1 MLLKGGFGKDTG
13 HCTECPYSRQGL
25 RPGNSRLQAGRFPQG
40 SFFPRGRAAYL
51 SSCLPSL
58 HPSPLPPSFSCPGLE
73 SILEPEH
80 GTVWALKGATR
91 DLGRAATWVDS
102 QLHPTRSCC
111 GGSFG
116 NASLKAA
123 LVGLVKRASSFL
135 RPNIWVSL
143 NCLGAFHPRTKERP
157 GCITWSAVRILRVH
171 VTDGGIQ
178 VSGGR
183 VTHVHTPHPS

>member
-1 MLLKGGFGKDTG
+1 MTGTPTWELQASGCQVSSRVLL
-13 HCTECPYSRQGL
+13 SQ
-25 RPGNSRLQAGRFPQG
+25 RPGSLPA
-40 SFFPRGRAAYL
+40 
-51 SSCLPSL
+51 CLPSL
-58 HPSPLPPSFSCPGLE
+58 LLPPSLPPSFSFPGLE

-102 QLHPTRSCC
+102 QLHPTRPCC

-123 LVGLVKRASSFL
+123 LVGLVKSASSFL

-157 GCITWSAVRILRVH
+157 GCITWSAVHILRVH
-171 VTDGGIQ
+171 VTDRGIQ

-183 VTHVHTPHPS
+183 VTHVHTPHSP